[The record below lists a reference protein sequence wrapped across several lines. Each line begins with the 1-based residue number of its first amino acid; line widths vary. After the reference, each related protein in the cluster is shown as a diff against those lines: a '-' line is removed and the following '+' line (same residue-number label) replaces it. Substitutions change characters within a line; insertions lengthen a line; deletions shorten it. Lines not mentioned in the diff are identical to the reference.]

1 MIHYNQIKNIKNKHG
16 ITMGGLAIVAL
27 SEILDNDKKVQSF
40 VKKIKDNGWEK
51 SGDIK
56 LEYEGF

>member
-1 MIHYNQIKNIKNKHG
+1 
-16 ITMGGLAIVAL
+16 MGGLAIVAL